1 MSKKIIILESQY
13 KRVFLNE
20 QVSSEEQLKKQ
31 KEELKDWFLKNG
43 WPSNIIDM
51 EGKSQEEALA
61 RTIVNGMDK
70 LNRVI
75 AEKVISEVK
84 GNYSVCVKGFKGC
97 RNYNDGRYY
106 MATDFSDLVKNTSGK
121 KIGDYR
127 VSDVV
132 YNSTLYFDS
141 NEVREHILKQ
151 FKYNKNAGSSD
162 KFPNGWWSFFKDYY
176 GSGNYNE
183 ILNRIKSIKP
193 YDIKSSKE
201 TLNQYKE
208 YTGIFD
214 GIKDCFS
221 DYHCVLDVASIAT
234 LAIPG
239 VGLAVSA
246 GLDFLNAATYGV
258 EAASAKSSEERNAAI
273 LAGGLTLFGGLLG
286 GGVKQT
292 KYILTK
298 GSANPKVYN
307 YANDVMVR
315 FEKELPQ
322 LKNLKEGAKNA
333 EVAKIYKETA
343 EKYGLKEGEETLGK
357 AILRDFSKIDPKVA
371 KVYTDALTKID
382 SKVGRA
388 NLLKVGKES
397 GFQKVLLQNNGDVVV
412 SLSKYMKTKA
422 GKEALIEG
430 GLFIVLS
437 EVMEIPEVQK
447 WIGEKYNYLTHI
459 RRTDI
464 RGLVEK
470 EGYEW
475 KSTKELFGSTGS
487 VEDNTLLNKAWING
501 WRPSEDFSKPLEWL
515 IKKPEYQTEKFKKR
529 VGLTKGGEPIKRM
542 VAPEN
547 DEERE
552 EGVKYYSDQGTLD
565 AFEKMDD
572 IITDEELENAYNVLE
587 DLLK

>member
-106 MATDFSDLVKNTSGK
+106 MATDFSDLVKNTFGK

-151 FKYNKNAGSSD
+151 FKYNKNAGGSD

-193 YDIKSSKE
+193 SDIKSSKE

-258 EAASAKSSEERNAAI
+258 EAATANTSAERNAAI

-315 FEKELPQ
+315 VEKELPQ

-388 NLLKVGKES
+388 NLLKVGKEKS
-397 GFQKVLLQNNGDVVV
+397 FQNLVLKNNGDVIT
-412 SLSKYMKTKA
+412 SLKSYMKTKA

-447 WIGEKYNYLTHI
+447 WIGEKYNYLTRI
-459 RRTDI
+459 NRTDI

-470 EGYEW
+470 EGYDW
-475 KSTKELFGSTGS
+475 GITKELFSSSGS
-487 VEDNTLLNKAWING
+487 VEDNTLLTKAWTEG
-501 WRPSEDFSKPLEWL
+501 WRPWEDGYKSIEWL
-515 IKKPEYQTEKFKKR
+515 IKNSKYQTKGFKEKYGSF
-529 VGLTKGGEPIKRM
+529 GEDEKIIRKI
-542 VAPEN
+542 APEN
-547 DEERE
+547 PEDRE
-552 EGVKYYSDQGTLD
+552 EGVKYYHSME
-565 AFEKMDD
+565 AVESFSKMDD
-572 IITDEELENAYNVLE
+572 VITDEELDAASKALDELF
-587 DLLK
+587 K

>member
-193 YDIKSSKE
+193 SDIKSSKE

-246 GLDFLNAATYGV
+246 GLDFINAASYGV
-258 EAASAKSSEERNAAI
+258 EGATAKTSEERNAAY
-273 LAGGLTLFGGLLG
+273 LAGGLTLFGGMFG
-286 GGVKQT
+286 GGVSQT
-292 KYILTK
+292 KRLITK
-298 GSANPKVYN
+298 GNQTPKIYN
-307 YANDVMVR
+307 YVDDVMVR
-315 FEKELPQ
+315 VEKELPVI
-322 LKNLKEGAKNA
+322 KNLSDAKKNS

-343 EKYGLKEGEETLGK
+343 EKYGLTNSDVLV
-357 AILRDFSKIDPKVA
+357 AHDILKDFSKIDPKVA
-371 KVYTDALTKID
+371 KIYTDALTKID
-382 SKVGRA
+382 SRIGRA
-388 NLLKVGKES
+388 NLTKIAKEKSFQNLVLK
-397 GFQKVLLQNNGDVVV
+397 NNGDVIT
-412 SLSKYMKTKA
+412 SLKSYMKTKA

-430 GLFIVLS
+430 GLFVVLS
-437 EVMEIPEVQK
+437 EVLEIPEVQK
-447 WIGEKYNYLTHI
+447 WIGEKYNYLTRI
-459 RRTDI
+459 NRTDI

-470 EGYEW
+470 EGYDW
-475 KSTKELFGSTGS
+475 GLTKELFSSSGS
-487 VEDNTLLNKAWING
+487 VEDNTLLTKAWSEG
-501 WRPSEDFSKPLEWL
+501 WRPSEDGYKSIEWL
-515 IKKPEYQTEKFKKR
+515 IKNSKYQTKGFKKKYGSFGKDEKIIR
-529 VGLTKGGEPIKRM
+529 KI
-542 VAPEN
+542 APEN
-547 DEERE
+547 PEDRE
-552 EGVKYYSDQGTLD
+552 EGVKYYDNKEELD
-565 AFEKMDD
+565 AFSKMDD
-572 IITDEELENAYNVLE
+572 DITEEELDAAAKALDELF
-587 DLLK
+587 K